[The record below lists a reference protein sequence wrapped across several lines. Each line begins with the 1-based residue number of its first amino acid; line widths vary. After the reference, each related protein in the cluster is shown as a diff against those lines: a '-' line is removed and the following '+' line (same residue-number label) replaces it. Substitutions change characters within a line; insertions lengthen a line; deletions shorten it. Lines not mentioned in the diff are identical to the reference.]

1 MQLNLAQIG
10 INECLN
16 EMDHQC
22 ETSLGCYT
30 EVAVDWTNPYN
41 TIQANYSAFV
51 GLNLITK
58 AKCQCFYNELLN
70 YFVVDQNLQ
79 CDIEK
84 ILCGPSVANDYDN
97 VDLFNSINGSINLA
111 SSTSAPMECRIQD
124 KFELFTRGFITS
136 ITSMNFKCSFNG
148 ASAEQPNNQLKLF
161 KSAVSFN
168 GNSILWLDPLPIC
181 NGENVLS
188 VQISTTELNGI
199 IFYYGPMKHPPKLN
213 ERMAEMEEERESD
226 FMFLELVNGKVDTL
240 FSQNKKFFLEPTRFA
255 IQQMSMYICY

>member
-1 MQLNLAQIG
+1 
-10 INECLN
+10 
-16 EMDHQC
+16 MDHQC

-30 EVAVDWTNPYN
+30 EVAVDWTNPFN

-70 YFVVDQNLQ
+70 YFVVDQNLH

-84 ILCGPSVANDYDN
+84 ILCGSSVADDHDN
-97 VDLFNSINGSINLA
+97 VDLFNSINGSINLVYPPT
-111 SSTSAPMECRIQD
+111 SSTIECRIQD

-136 ITSMNFKCSFNG
+136 LTSMNFKCSFNG
-148 ASAEQPNNQLKLF
+148 AYSDQPNNQLKTF
-161 KSAVSFN
+161 KSAISFN

-199 IFYYGPMKHPPKLN
+199 IFYYGPMKHQPTLSRQRIPK
-213 ERMAEMEEERESD
+213 MDEEEEEETD
-226 FMFLELVNGKVDTL
+226 FMFLELVNGKYTL
-240 FSQNKKFFLEPTRFA
+240 FSMRKILF
-255 IQQMSMYICY
+255 